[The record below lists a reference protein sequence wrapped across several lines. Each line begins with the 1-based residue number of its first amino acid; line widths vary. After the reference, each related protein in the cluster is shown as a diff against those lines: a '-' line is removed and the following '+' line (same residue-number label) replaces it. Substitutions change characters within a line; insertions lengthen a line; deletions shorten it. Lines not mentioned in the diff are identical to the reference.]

1 MNHPDQLSREY
12 AAILPALKDHGY
24 RADVKASI
32 ADERFILVVSGKPTT
47 RIYRDGGWVRD
58 DGARGS
64 TPADLLSFY
73 KHEHYTEALK
83 HWTNKDWRGIAR
95 DLLIDNGVR
104 MGIGP
109 VRRFRGCS
117 FGRGVSTV
125 IRAGGNHTFQPCAK
139 ENGRH
144 AESHATGE
152 HGRPTVG
159 SRIKTT
165 QLIQEVWAR
174 ILRLLWAGRNRRHV
188 LSFCVWMYRLTVSS
202 LMCPTLPK

>member
-12 AAILPALKDHGY
+12 AAILPSLKDHGY

-95 DLLIDNGVR
+95 DPLIDNGVR
-104 MGIGP
+104 MGSVLSAVFEGAHLDVEYRPLSGP
-109 VRRFRGCS
+109 VETIRFNRVQ
-117 FGRGVSTV
+117 R
-125 IRAGGNHTFQPCAK
+125 
-139 ENGRH
+139 
-144 AESHATGE
+144 
-152 HGRPTVG
+152 
-159 SRIKTT
+159 KTEDMLNRMRQANMAD
-165 QLIQEVWAR
+165 QLSEA
-174 ILRLLWAGRNRRHV
+174 A
-188 LSFCVWMYRLTVSS
+188 
-202 LMCPTLPK
+202 

>member
-32 ADERFILVVSGKPTT
+32 ADEPTT

-104 MGIGP
+104 MGSVLSAVFEGAHLDVEYRPLSGP
-109 VRRFRGCS
+109 VETIRFNRVQ
-117 FGRGVSTV
+117 R
-125 IRAGGNHTFQPCAK
+125 
-139 ENGRH
+139 
-144 AESHATGE
+144 
-152 HGRPTVG
+152 
-159 SRIKTT
+159 KTEDMLNRMRQANMAD
-165 QLIQEVWAR
+165 QLSEA
-174 ILRLLWAGRNRRHV
+174 A
-188 LSFCVWMYRLTVSS
+188 
-202 LMCPTLPK
+202 

>member
-64 TPADLLSFY
+64 TPADLLSLY

-83 HWTNKDWRGIAR
+83 HWKNKDWRGIAR

-104 MGIGP
+104 MGSVLSAVSRVLIWTWSIDRYP
-109 VRRFRGCS
+109 ARWKPC
-117 FGRGVSTV
+117 VSTV
-125 IRAGGNHTFQPCAK
+125 C
-139 ENGRH
+139 NGKR
-144 AESHATGE
+144 
-152 HGRPTVG
+152 
-159 SRIKTT
+159 KT
-165 QLIQEVWAR
+165 
-174 ILRLLWAGRNRRHV
+174 
-188 LSFCVWMYRLTVSS
+188 C
-202 LMCPTLPK
+202 

>member
-1 MNHPDQLSREY
+1 M
-12 AAILPALKDHGY
+12 KDHGY

-104 MGIGP
+104 MGSVLSAVFEGAHLDVEYRPLSGP
-109 VRRFRGCS
+109 VETIRFNRVQ
-117 FGRGVSTV
+117 RKTEDMLN
-125 IRAGGNHTFQPCAK
+125 RMRQANMADQL
-139 ENGRH
+139 
-144 AESHATGE
+144 AEA
-152 HGRPTVG
+152 
-159 SRIKTT
+159 
-165 QLIQEVWAR
+165 A
-174 ILRLLWAGRNRRHV
+174 
-188 LSFCVWMYRLTVSS
+188 
-202 LMCPTLPK
+202 

>member
-1 MNHPDQLSREY
+1 MMFRQLKVGERLQPFTGTTGQGQAAMLVIAVVDRPALIGVGVKMNHPDQLSREY

-64 TPADLLSFY
+64 ASADLLSFY

-104 MGIGP
+104 MGSVLSAVFEGAHLDVEYRPLSGP
-109 VRRFRGCS
+109 VETIRFNRVQ
-117 FGRGVSTV
+117 R
-125 IRAGGNHTFQPCAK
+125 
-139 ENGRH
+139 
-144 AESHATGE
+144 
-152 HGRPTVG
+152 
-159 SRIKTT
+159 KTEDMLNRMRQANMAD
-165 QLIQEVWAR
+165 QLSEA
-174 ILRLLWAGRNRRHV
+174 A
-188 LSFCVWMYRLTVSS
+188 
-202 LMCPTLPK
+202 